1 MPIRTEQWRAGI
13 ASNNVTILKEVRH
26 HLSFIDLLV
35 CSLCAFAWLTYS
47 IALSII
53 TLPISL
59 LVASFLSIIP
69 RPFSEFFL
77 PLNLQGP
84 PNLFL
89 AVNKVNTM
97 VTVILSFLLVWMYDV
112 FIQTA
117 KLLCRY
123 PTLQRCLLAKLHSLL
138 YLFLISRYLEYIHYG
153 ERYPLHFLLLL
164 AGDIETNP
172 GPRVENFFK
181 FFHWNLNSICARGN
195 IKIPLIEAYNSVHH
209 FDVIAISETML
220 DNSISD
226 EDIFIEGFSREIY
239 RSDHPSNTKL
249 GGVCLYF
256 REGLANKRRKDFE
269 LLQEMVVTEINVA
282 QKKIIFVA
290 IYRSPSQN
298 SEEFENFIS
307 RLQMAITR
315 IQSERPHAIIVSGDM
330 NCRSSQ
336 WWAEDIENPE
346 GSALDELIETNN
358 LCQLIDEPTN
368 IRGGSMSCI
377 DLIITDQPNLFV
389 DSGVHPSLDE
399 HCQHQII
406 YGKLDI
412 SVPYP
417 PPFKRKVWDYSKANV
432 RKIRDTID
440 SIDWKSKLSDPD
452 PEHMSNLF
460 TKTLLSIFTDYIPNQ
475 VIKCSD
481 KDPPWISSEIKT
493 AIKRKHRVYKKF
505 LLRGKRQEDLDLVKA
520 AQYEATK
527 MIQKA
532 KENYYLT
539 IGHKLSDP
547 SHGIK
552 AYWSV
557 LNRLINKKKSLNI
570 PPLLENGLFVTN
582 PSSKANI
589 LNDYFVEQCSILTTG
604 STLPTFQPRPTS
616 FLQNVNI
623 DREEILKII
632 RSLDSN
638 KAHGCDEISI
648 AMIKICDSSIVEPLL
663 MIYEKGLEK
672 GVYPS
677 IWKRAN
683 IIPVHKK
690 NSRQCKKNYRPIS
703 LLPIFG
709 KIFEKLIFD
718 SVYRHLCDNNI
729 LTPHQ
734 SGFRPGDSTVNQ
746 LLSITH
752 KIYTAFEAIPTKETR
767 AVFLD
772 LSKAFDRV
780 WHEGL
785 LYKLECC
792 GISGNLLSLISNFLT
807 NREQRVVLNGKNSE
821 WRRIS
826 AGVPQGS
833 VLGPLFF
840 LVYINDLVENIN
852 SDIKLFADD
861 TSLFSVVE
869 NVTRSADELNRDLE
883 RVRLWA

>member
-1 MPIRTEQWRAGI
+1 MPIGTEQWRAGI
-13 ASNNVTILKEVRH
+13 ASNNITILKEVRH

-89 AVNKVNTM
+89 VVNKINTM

-138 YLFLISRYLEYIHYG
+138 YLFLISRYLEYIYYG

-406 YGKLDI
+406 YGKLNI

-460 TKTLLSIFTDYIPNQ
+460 TKTLLSIFTDNIPNQ

-648 AMIKICDSSIVEPLL
+648 AMIKICDTSIVEPLL

-690 NSRQCKKNYRPIS
+690 NSRHAKRITAQFRSCRF
-703 LLPIFG
+703 L
-709 KIFEKLIFD
+709 EK
-718 SVYRHLCDNNI
+718 
-729 LTPHQ
+729 
-734 SGFRPGDSTVNQ
+734 
-746 LLSITH
+746 
-752 KIYTAFEAIPTKETR
+752 
-767 AVFLD
+767 FLK
-772 LSKAFDRV
+772 S
-780 WHEGL
+780 
-785 LYKLECC
+785 
-792 GISGNLLSLISNFLT
+792 SFLT
-807 NREQRVVLNGKNSE
+807 
-821 WRRIS
+821 
-826 AGVPQGS
+826 
-833 VLGPLFF
+833 LFIVIYVITTF
-840 LVYINDLVENIN
+840 
-852 SDIKLFADD
+852 
-861 TSLFSVVE
+861 
-869 NVTRSADELNRDLE
+869 
-883 RVRLWA
+883 